1 MQNVMSGETHEA
13 HPVAAGWSVSYGT
26 LVAIGLFALALAL
39 RLIALDAI
47 PMAVRESPDALAAL
61 RAVVPHTPGGSLT
74 ASSAAV
80 FLAQASAFM
89 TMGSSEFAARFVTA
103 LAGACLVLTPL
114 LFQRKLGTSWA
125 FAFGLALVFSPTLL
139 LASRQSAPLIWA
151 LVLNAVGLWA
161 LMCYRETA
169 HNGYALGGVTSLVA
183 AALLTGWDGL
193 ILTVIVLI
201 ATFLALRERPE
212 PADEPVEADRDEA
225 ETHRFPWVAAV
236 LVPLGVVAV
245 AATAFMLYPAGLN
258 AVAAAVGGVAER
270 FSPLGGPVLLHAL
283 LASVFYETAAWLLGL
298 IGFGVLAR
306 RGLAGPAE
314 RFLIVWLGLGV
325 LASLFFVTGPEQ
337 SLWVTVPLA
346 GLAGRL
352 LVELLRADDRPGAWI
367 PYRARFI
374 AALVTGALL
383 LIFSLAFQ
391 SFARALAQAPAGQL
405 SAAPVDA
412 TSVILMAVMAL
423 FAGVIAV
430 LGTNLWDRHTV
441 WCGVG
446 LAFIVFG
453 GFASLGSGWL
463 ASVHLAED
471 PTEPWHFT
479 ATDNDTILLSA
490 TLKQLADRQSGGLPE
505 LPIAVQ
511 GAQNGVLAWL
521 VRDYRFARFVQDARE
536 AAGAEVFLAETAGQP
551 DLGGPFVGQSFTL
564 TRTWSP
570 RGLSLN
576 EVPAWWGQHMMY
588 PGARAATFDTLT
600 QLWVRQDIYDGA
612 GPGERG

>member
-1 MQNVMSGETHEA
+1 MQNVMNGETHEA
-13 HPVAAGWSVSYGT
+13 HPVTAGWSVSVGT
-26 LVAIGLFALALAL
+26 LMAIGLFVLALAL

-47 PMAVRESPDALAAL
+47 PMAVRETPDALAAL
-61 RAVVPHTPGGSLT
+61 RAVVPHTPGDPLT

-80 FLAQASAFM
+80 FLAQAAAFM

-103 LAGACLVLTPL
+103 LAGACLVVTPL
-114 LFQRKLGTSWA
+114 LFQRKLGTTWA
-125 FAFGLALVFSPTLL
+125 FAFSLALVFSPTLL

-161 LMCYRETA
+161 LLRYRETA
-169 HNGYALGGVTSLVA
+169 HNGFAVGGVTLLVA

-193 ILTVIVLI
+193 ILTAIILI
-201 ATFLALRERPE
+201 AAFLALREKPE
-212 PADEPVEADRDEA
+212 LTDEPLEADLGQTEA
-225 ETHRFPWVAAV
+225 HRFPWVAAV
-236 LVPLGVVAV
+236 LVPLGVVVV
-245 AATAFMLYPAGLN
+245 ASTAFMLYPAGLN
-258 AVAAAVGGVAER
+258 AVAAAVGGVVER
-270 FSPLGGPVLLHAL
+270 FAPLGGPLPLHAL
-283 LASVFYETAAWLLGL
+283 LVSVFYETAAWVLGM
-298 IGFGVLAR
+298 LAFFILQR

-314 RFLIVWLGLGV
+314 RFLIVWLALGT
-325 LASLFFVTGPEQ
+325 LGTFLFITGPEQ
-337 SLWVTVPLA
+337 ALWVTVPLA
-346 GLAGRL
+346 GLVARL

-374 AALVTGALL
+374 AALVTGGLL

-405 SAAPVDA
+405 SSAPVDA

-430 LGTNLWDRHTV
+430 LGTNLWDRRTV
-441 WCGVG
+441 WSGVG

-463 ASVHLAED
+463 AAAHLAED

-551 DLGGPFVGQSFTL
+551 DLGGPYVGQSFTL

-576 EVPAWWGQHMMY
+576 EVPAWWGQHMVY
-588 PGARAATFDTLT
+588 PGARAATFDTVA
-600 QLWVRQDIYDGA
+600 QLWVRQDVYDGV
-612 GPGERG
+612 GPG